1 MSQLFVDNIKNRTG
15 GAVGFPTGVV
25 VTGVATFNNQVSI
38 AGTLSYEDVTN
49 IDSTGII
56 TAKSGL
62 QLGSAGAGGT
72 FTSAGYGQLEGG
84 LVVSG
89 VTTSTTL
96 AVTGVATAASSVIAG
111 IVTTN
116 ADGIVAAG
124 VITATSFSGDGSSL
138 TGIQAGS
145 SNFVASGAIPI
156 GRPVVINTDGTVGV
170 VTASGPATDSVGVK
184 TTFTANASNTRA
196 TFDSTNGKVVI
207 AYEDGGNS
215 SYGTAIVGTVTGTG
229 VTFGSAAVFES
240 ATSYP
245 NSIAFDSTNG
255 KVVVVYRDVG
265 NSSAGTAVVGTV
277 SGTSISFGTP
287 VVFNAGYTND
297 MSIAFDSGN
306 GKMVI
311 AYRDQGG
318 NSSYG
323 TAIVGTVSGTSISF
337 GSEVVF
343 ESAATSQ
350 CAAVYDSSNGKVVI
364 GYRDDGNSYYGT
376 AVVGTVSGTSIS
388 FGSATVF
395 EEGNVNPLRGVY
407 DSANGKVVF
416 AYQDGGNSSYGT
428 AVVGT
433 VSGTSIS
440 FGTPVVFESAQV
452 EHVAATFDAT
462 SGAEKVVIAY
472 YDGGNSDYG
481 TAIVGTVSG
490 TSISFGDPLVFNSA
504 ATSETGITY
513 DSANDKV
520 VISYKDGTPGK
531 ASVFTTNAQVT
542 TLTSENYIGIS
553 AEAISDGETGKIDII
568 SGINTS
574 QSGLTTART
583 LYVQTTGG
591 ISTVADT
598 PSVIA
603 GTSISATKIIV
614 KG

>member
-1 MSQLFVDNIKNRTG
+1 MSRVRADQYTNSNANGAPLFPDGLRVS
-15 GAVGFPTGVV
+15 GVV
-25 VTGVATFNNQVSI
+25 TTGSVTATSGSFSGDVSVG
-38 AGTLSYEDVTN
+38 GTITYEDVTN
-49 IDSTGII
+49 VDSVGVV
-56 TAKSGL
+56 TAR
-62 QLGSAGAGGT
+62 LG
-72 FTSAGYGQLEGG
+72 
-84 LVVSG
+84 VN
-89 VTTSTTL
+89 
-96 AVTGVATAASSVIAG
+96 VTGGEIAVGAAFSVG
-111 IVTTN
+111 Q
-116 ADGIVAAG
+116 AG
-124 VITATSFSGDGSSL
+124 VVTATSFSGDGSSL

-156 GRPVVINTDGTVGV
+156 GRPVVINDDGTVGV

-196 TFDSTNGKVVI
+196 AFDSTNGKVVI
-207 AYEDGGNS
+207 AFED
-215 SYGTAIVGTVTGTG
+215 
-229 VTFGSAAVFES
+229 
-240 ATSYP
+240 
-245 NSIAFDSTNG
+245 
-255 KVVVVYRDVG
+255 
-265 NSSAGTAVVGTV
+265 
-277 SGTSISFGTP
+277 
-287 VVFNAGYTND
+287 
-297 MSIAFDSGN
+297 
-306 GKMVI
+306 
-311 AYRDQGG
+311 GG

-337 GSEVVF
+337 GSEAVF

-350 CAAVYDSSNGKVVI
+350 CAAVYDSANGKVVI

-395 EEGNVNPLRGVY
+395 ESANCNPIKGVY

-416 AYQDGGNSSYGT
+416 AYQDGGNSAYGT

-433 VSGTSIS
+433 VSGTGIS
-440 FGTPVVFESAQV
+440 FGTPVVFESAGV
-452 EHVAATFDAT
+452 EHVAATFDSTA
-462 SGAEKVVIAY
+462 GVNKVVIAY
-472 YDGGNSDYG
+472 QDGGNSNYG

-490 TSISFGDPLVFNSA
+490 TSISFGDPLVYNSA
-504 ATSETGITY
+504 NSTETGITH
-513 DSANDKV
+513 DSTNGKV
-520 VISYKDGTPGK
+520 VIVYKDGAPGT
-531 ASVFTTNAQVT
+531 ASVFTTNGIVT

-553 AEAISDGETGKIDII
+553 AEAISDGETGKIDIV

-583 LYVQTTGG
+583 LYVTITGD

>member
-1 MSQLFVDNIKNRTG
+1 MSRVRADQYTNSNANGAPLFPDGLRV
-15 GAVGFPTGVV
+15 TGVV
-25 VTGVATFNNQVSI
+25 TTGSVTATSGSFSGDVSVG
-38 AGTLSYEDVTN
+38 GTITYEDVTN
-49 IDSTGII
+49 VDSVGVV
-56 TAKSGL
+56 TAR
-62 QLGSAGAGGT
+62 LG
-72 FTSAGYGQLEGG
+72 
-84 LVVSG
+84 VN
-89 VTTSTTL
+89 
-96 AVTGVATAASSVIAG
+96 VTGGEIAVGAAFSVG
-111 IVTTN
+111 Q
-116 ADGIVAAG
+116 AG
-124 VITATSFSGDGSSL
+124 VVTATSFSGDGSSL

-156 GRPVVINTDGTVGV
+156 GRPVVINDDGTVGV
-170 VTASGPATDSVGVK
+170 VTASGPATDSVGAK
-184 TTFTANASNTRA
+184 ATFAANASNIKA
-196 TFDSTNGKVVI
+196 AFDSTNGKVVI

-215 SYGTAIVGTVTGTG
+215 DYGTAIVGTVNGTDI
-229 VTFGSAAVFES
+229 TFGSAAVFES
-240 ATSYP
+240 ATAYP
-245 NSIAFDSTNG
+245 HSIAFDSTNG
-255 KVVVVYRDVG
+255 KVVIVYRDVG

-318 NSSYG
+318 NNSYG

-343 ESAATSQ
+343 ESAATSH
-350 CAAVYDSSNGKVVI
+350 CAAVYDSTNGKVVI

-395 EEGNVNPLRGVY
+395 EQGNVNPLSVAY
-407 DSANGKVVF
+407 DSSNGKVVF
-416 AYQDGGNSSYGT
+416 AYQDGNNSSYGT

-440 FGTPVVFESAQV
+440 FGTPVVFESANV
-452 EHVAATFDAT
+452 EHVAATFDSTA
-462 SGAEKVVIAY
+462 GVNKVVIAY
-472 YDGGNSDYG
+472 YDGGNSNYG

-490 TSISFGDPLVFNSA
+490 TSISFGDPLVYNSA
-504 ATSETGITY
+504 NTSDNSMTY
-513 DSANDKV
+513 DSNSDKV
-520 VISYKDGTPGK
+520 VIVYKDGTPGK
-531 ASVFTTNAQVT
+531 ASVFTTNGLVT
-542 TLTSENYIGIS
+542 NLTSQNYIGIS

-583 LYVQTTGG
+583 FYVQVTGG

>member
-1 MSQLFVDNIKNRTG
+1 MSKVRADNYSNRLGTG
-15 GAVGFPTGVV
+15 APDFPDGLN
-25 VTGVATFNNQVSI
+25 VTGTAATFSGNVSV
-38 AGTLSYEDVTN
+38 AGTLTYQDVSN
-49 IDSTGII
+49 IDSVGMV
-56 TAKSGL
+56 TARKGL
-62 QLGSAGAGGT
+62 QVL
-72 FTSAGYGQLEGG
+72 
-84 LVVSG
+84 
-89 VTTSTTL
+89 
-96 AVTGVATAASSVIAG
+96 
-111 IVTTN
+111 
-116 ADGIVAAG
+116 ADGINAVG
-124 VITATSFSGDGSSL
+124 VVTATSFSGSGANL
-138 TGIQAGS
+138 TGIEFGVN
-145 SNFVASGAIPI
+145 NFVASGAIPN
-156 GRPVVINTDGTVGV
+156 GSTVVLNTDGTVGV
-170 VTASGPATDSVGVK
+170 ITSSGAATDSVGVK

-240 ATSYP
+240 ATTYP

-255 KVVVVYRDVG
+255 KVVIVYRDVG

-350 CAAVYDSSNGKVVI
+350 CAAVYDSANGKVVI

-376 AVVGTVSGTSIS
+376 AIVGTVSGTSIS

-395 EEGNVNPLRGVY
+395 ESANANPIQGVY

-416 AYQDGGNSSYGT
+416 AYQDGGNSAYGT

-440 FGTPVVFESAQV
+440 FGTPVVWNAGST
-452 EHVAATFDAT
+452 EHVAATFDSTA
-462 SGAEKVVIAY
+462 GVNKVVIAFR
-472 YDGGNSDYG
+472 DDGNSDYG

-490 TSISFGDPLVFNSA
+490 DSITFGDEVVYNSSNS
-504 ATSETGITY
+504 TETGITH
-513 DSANDKV
+513 DSTNGKV
-520 VISYKDGTPGK
+520 VITYKDGTPGK
-531 ASVFTTNAQVT
+531 ASVFTTNGLVT
-542 TLTSENYIGIS
+542 NLTSQNYIGI
-553 AEAISDGETGKIDII
+553 AAAGISSGATGKITIPG
-568 SGINTS
+568 GINSGQT
-574 QSGLTTART
+574 GLTTAQT
-583 LYVQTTGG
+583 YYVQNSGG
-591 ISTVADT
+591 ISTVASS
-598 PSVIA
+598 PSVVA
-603 GTSISATKIIV
+603 GTSISDTEILV
-614 KG
+614 R

>member
-1 MSQLFVDNIKNRTG
+1 MSRVRADQYTNSNANGAPLFPDGLRVS
-15 GAVGFPTGVV
+15 GVV
-25 VTGVATFNNQVSI
+25 TTGSVTATSGSFSGDVSVG
-38 AGTLSYEDVTN
+38 GTITYEDVTN
-49 IDSTGII
+49 VDSVGVV
-56 TAKSGL
+56 TAR
-62 QLGSAGAGGT
+62 LG
-72 FTSAGYGQLEGG
+72 
-84 LVVSG
+84 VN
-89 VTTSTTL
+89 
-96 AVTGVATAASSVIAG
+96 VTGGEIAVGAAFSVG
-111 IVTTN
+111 Q
-116 ADGIVAAG
+116 AG
-124 VITATSFSGDGSSL
+124 VVTATSFSGDGSSL

-156 GRPVVINTDGTVGV
+156 GRPVVINDDGTVGV

-184 TTFTANASNTRA
+184 TTFTANASNIRA
-196 TFDSTNGKVVI
+196 AFDSTNGKVVI

-240 ATSYP
+240 ASTYP
-245 NSIAFDSTNG
+245 NSIAFDSTNDR
-255 KVVVVYRDVG
+255 VVVVYRDVG

-277 SGTSISFGTP
+277 SGDSISFGTP
-287 VVFNAGYTND
+287 VVFNSGYTND
-297 MSIAFDSGN
+297 MSIVFDSGN
-306 GKMVI
+306 DKMVI

-350 CAAVYDSSNGKVVI
+350 CAAVYDSANGKVVI

-395 EEGNVNPLRGVY
+395 ESANCNPIKGVY

-416 AYQDGGNSSYGT
+416 AYQDGGNSAYGT

-433 VSGTSIS
+433 VSGTGIS
-440 FGTPVVFESAQV
+440 FGTPVVFESAGV
-452 EHVAATFDAT
+452 EHVAATFDSTA
-462 SGAEKVVIAY
+462 GVNKVVIAY
-472 YDGGNSDYG
+472 QDGGNSNYG

-490 TSISFGDPLVFNSA
+490 TSISFGDPLVYNSA
-504 ATSETGITY
+504 NSTETGITH
-513 DSANDKV
+513 DSTNGKV
-520 VISYKDGTPGK
+520 VIVYKDGAPGT
-531 ASVFTTNAQVT
+531 ASVFTTNGIVT

-553 AEAISDGETGKIDII
+553 AEAISDGETGKIDIV

-583 LYVQTTGG
+583 LYVTITGD

>member
-388 FGSATVF
+388 FG
-395 EEGNVNPLRGVY
+395 
-407 DSANGKVVF
+407 
-416 AYQDGGNSSYGT
+416 
-428 AVVGT
+428 
-433 VSGTSIS
+433 
-440 FGTPVVFESAQV
+440 TPVVFESAQV

-583 LYVQTTGG
+583 LYVQRTGG

-598 PSVIA
+598 PSVVA

>member
-1 MSQLFVDNIKNRTG
+1 MSRVRADQYTNSNANGAPLFPDGLRV
-15 GAVGFPTGVV
+15 TGVV
-25 VTGVATFNNQVSI
+25 TAASGSFSGNVSVG
-38 AGTLSYEDVTN
+38 GTITYEDVTN
-49 IDSTGII
+49 VDSVGVV
-56 TAKSGL
+56 TAR
-62 QLGSAGAGGT
+62 LG
-72 FTSAGYGQLEGG
+72 
-84 LVVSG
+84 VN
-89 VTTSTTL
+89 
-96 AVTGVATAASSVIAG
+96 VTGGEIAVGAAFSVG
-111 IVTTN
+111 Q
-116 ADGIVAAG
+116 AG
-124 VITATSFSGDGSSL
+124 VVTATSFSGDGSSL

-156 GRPVVINTDGTVGV
+156 GRPVVINDDGTVGV
-170 VTASGPATDSVGVK
+170 VTASGPATDSVGAK
-184 TTFTANASNTRA
+184 ATFAANASNIKA
-196 TFDSTNGKVVI
+196 AFDSTNGKVVI

-215 SYGTAIVGTVTGTG
+215 DYGTAIVGTVNGTDI
-229 VTFGSAAVFES
+229 TFGSAAVFES
-240 ATSYP
+240 ATAYP
-245 NSIAFDSTNG
+245 HSIAFDSTNG
-255 KVVVVYRDVG
+255 KVVIVYRDVG

-318 NSSYG
+318 NNSYG

-343 ESAATSQ
+343 ESAATSH
-350 CAAVYDSSNGKVVI
+350 CAAVYDSTNGKVVI

-395 EEGNVNPLRGVY
+395 EQGNVNPLSVAY
-407 DSANGKVVF
+407 DSSNGKVVF
-416 AYQDGGNSSYGT
+416 AYQDGNNSSYGT

-440 FGTPVVFESAQV
+440 FGTPVVFESANV
-452 EHVAATFDAT
+452 EHVAATFDSTA
-462 SGAEKVVIAY
+462 GVNKVVIAY
-472 YDGGNSDYG
+472 YDGGNSNYG

-490 TSISFGDPLVFNSA
+490 TSISFGDPLVYNSA
-504 ATSETGITY
+504 NTSDNSMTY
-513 DSANDKV
+513 DSNSDKV
-520 VISYKDGTPGK
+520 VIVYKDGTPGK
-531 ASVFTTNAQVT
+531 ASVFTTNGLVT
-542 TLTSENYIGIS
+542 NLTSQNYIGIS

-583 LYVQTTGG
+583 FYVQVTGG